1 MVENLKG
8 KVDKNNSG
16 DKFSKENIKN
26 FVEKYK
32 SLIGLIMLCTII
44 TVVSPK
50 FLTVSNITNVFT
62 QVSVNAIIAVGMTF
76 VILTGGI
83 DLSVGS
89 TLAISGALSA
99 SIIKSTGNI
108 FLAVVAAAVV
118 GIVIGLINGLL
129 ISKGKLQAFIA
140 TLATMT
146 IFRGL
151 TLVFTNGT
159 PISKLPE
166 VFTSIGNAKIG
177 FLPVPVLI
185 TIVVFGVAIYVLS
198 QTRFG
203 RYLYALGGNEESAKL
218 SGINT
223 DKIKTLTYVI
233 SGFVAAIAGVII
245 TSRIGSASPN
255 AGTGFE
261 LDAIAAVVIGGTS
274 LAGGEGKISG
284 TIIGALII
292 GVLNNGLNLM
302 NVSPFYQSIVKGLV
316 ILIAVL
322 LDKKSRK
329 KSK

>member
-1 MVENLKG
+1 MNI
-8 KVDKNNSG
+8 N
-16 DKFSKENIKN
+16 FKET
-26 FVEKYK
+26 VSKYK
-32 SLIGLIMLCTII
+32 SLIGLVLLCAVI
-44 TVVSPK
+44 TFVSPA
-50 FLTVSNITNVFT
+50 FLTLSNITNVFT

-89 TLAISGALSA
+89 TLAISGALAA
-99 SIIKSTGNI
+99 SIVKSTGSI
-108 FLAVVAAAVV
+108 GLAIGAASVT

-146 IFRGL
+146 IFRGA

-159 PISKLPE
+159 PISKLPVE
-166 VFTSIGNAKIG
+166 FVNIGNGKVG
-177 FLPVPVLI
+177 FLPIPVII
-185 TIVVFGVAIYVLS
+185 TIVVSVIAIYVLS

-203 RYLYALGGNEESAKL
+203 RYLYALGGNEDSARL

-223 DKIKTLTYVI
+223 TKIKTLAYVI
-233 SGFVAAIAGVII
+233 SGFASSIAGVII
-245 TSRIGSASPN
+245 ASRIGSASPN

-274 LAGGEGKISG
+274 LAGGEGRITG
-284 TIIGALII
+284 TLIGALII

-329 KSK
+329 KSA

>member
-1 MVENLKG
+1 MNI
-8 KVDKNNSG
+8 
-16 DKFSKENIKN
+16 NIK
-26 FVEKYK
+26 ETASKYK
-32 SLIGLIMLCTII
+32 SLIGLVLLCAII
-44 TVVSPK
+44 TFVTPS
-50 FLTVSNITNVFT
+50 FLSLSNITNVFT

-99 SIIKSTGNI
+99 SIIKSTGSVT
-108 FLAVVAAAVV
+108 LAIIVAALV
-118 GIVIGLINGLL
+118 GIAIGL
-129 ISKGKLQAFIA
+129 GKLQAFIA

-146 IFRGL
+146 IFRGA

-166 VFTSIGNAKIG
+166 KFVNIGNGKIG
-177 FLPVPVLI
+177 FMPIPVII
-185 TIVVFGVAIYVLS
+185 TVIVSIIAIYVLS

-203 RYLYALGGNEESAKL
+203 RYLYALGGNEDSARL

-223 DKIKTLTYVI
+223 DKIKTLVYVV
-233 SGFVAAIAGVII
+233 SGFASSIAGVII
-245 TSRIGSASPN
+245 TSRIASASPN
-255 AGTGFE
+255 AGTSFE

-274 LAGGEGKISG
+274 LAGGEGKITG
-284 TIIGALII
+284 TLIGALII

-329 KSK
+329 KA

>member
-1 MVENLKG
+1 MKSSTKANL
-8 KVDKNNSG
+8 S
-16 DKFSKENIKN
+16 KF
-26 FVEKYK
+26 K
-32 SLIGLIMLCTII
+32 SLIGLFILCFVI
-44 TVVSPK
+44 TLVTPR
-50 FLTVSNITNVFT
+50 FLTISNITNVFT

-89 TLAISGALSA
+89 ILALSGAFAA
-99 SIIKSTGNI
+99 SIIKSTGNV
-108 FLAVVAAAVV
+108 FLAFLVAIVL
-118 GIVIGLINGLL
+118 GIVIGGVNGLL
-129 ISKGKLQAFIA
+129 VSKGKLQAFIV

-146 IFRGL
+146 IFRGA

-159 PISKLPE
+159 PISKLSE
-166 VFTSIGNAKIG
+166 SFMKIGNGKIG
-177 FLPVPVLI
+177 PVPIPVLI
-185 TIVVFGVAIYVLS
+185 TIIIVLIAFYVLS

-203 RYLYALGGNEESAKL
+203 RYLYALGGNEDSARL

-223 DKIKTLTYVI
+223 DKIKTLVYVI
-233 SGFVAAIAGVII
+233 SGVAAAVGGVII

-274 LAGGEGKISG
+274 LAGGEGTIIG
-284 TIIGALII
+284 TVIGALII

-316 ILIAVL
+316 ILIADL

-329 KSK
+329 N

>member
-1 MVENLKG
+1 MKANVKA
-8 KVDKNNSG
+8 
-16 DKFSKENIKN
+16 NIS
-26 FVEKYK
+26 KYK
-32 SLIGLIMLCTII
+32 SLIGLVLLCIVITIV
-44 TVVSPK
+44 TPN
-50 FLTVSNITNVFT
+50 FLSVSNITNVFT
-62 QVSVNAIIAVGMTF
+62 QVSVNAIIAIGMTF

-89 TLAISGALSA
+89 TLAISSAVGA
-99 SIIKSTGNI
+99 SIVKSTGNV
-108 FLAVVAAAVV
+108 FLAIIVAAVIGIAV
-118 GIVIGLINGLL
+118 GLINGLL
-129 ISKGKLQAFIA
+129 VSKGKLQAFIV

-146 IFRGL
+146 IFRGA
-151 TLVFTNGT
+151 TLVFTDGT

-166 VFTSIGNAKIG
+166 AFVKIGNGKIG
-177 FLPVPVLI
+177 FMPIPVII
-185 TIVVFGVAIYVLS
+185 TIIIAIIAVYALS

-203 RYLYALGGNEESAKL
+203 RYLYALGGNEDASRL

-223 DKIKTLTYVI
+223 DKIKTLVYVV
-233 SGFVAAIAGVII
+233 SGFASAIAGVII

-274 LAGGEGKISG
+274 LAGGEGTITG
-284 TIIGALII
+284 TLIGALII

-329 KSK
+329 N

>member
-1 MVENLKG
+1 MNI
-8 KVDKNNSG
+8 
-16 DKFSKENIKN
+16 NIK
-26 FVEKYK
+26 ETASKYK
-32 SLIGLIMLCTII
+32 SLIGLVLLCAI
-44 TVVSPK
+44 TTFVTPS
-50 FLTVSNITNVFT
+50 FLSLSNITNVFT

-99 SIIKSTGNI
+99 SIIKSTGSVT
-108 FLAVVAAAVV
+108 LAIIVAALV
-118 GIVIGLINGLL
+118 GIAIGLVNGLL

-146 IFRGL
+146 IFRGA

-166 VFTSIGNAKIG
+166 KFVNIGNGKIG
-177 FLPVPVLI
+177 FMPIPVII
-185 TIVVFGVAIYVLS
+185 TVIVSIIAIYVLS

-203 RYLYALGGNEESAKL
+203 RYLYALGGNEDSARL

-223 DKIKTLTYVI
+223 DKIKTLVYVV
-233 SGFVAAIAGVII
+233 SGFASSIAGVII
-245 TSRIGSASPN
+245 TSRIASASPN
-255 AGTGFE
+255 AGTSFE

-274 LAGGEGKISG
+274 LAGGEGKITG
-284 TIIGALII
+284 TLIGALII

-329 KSK
+329 KA

>member
-1 MVENLKG
+1 MNNFKENL
-8 KVDKNNSG
+8 D
-16 DKFSKENIKN
+16 
-26 FVEKYK
+26 KYK
-32 SLIGLIMLCTII
+32 SLIGLVILCAII
-44 TVVSPK
+44 TFVSPS
-50 FLTVSNITNVFT
+50 FMTLSNITNVFT
-62 QVSVNAIIAVGMTF
+62 QVSTNAIIAVGMTF

-89 TLAISGALSA
+89 TVAISGALAA
-99 SIIKSTGNI
+99 SIIKSTNNI
-108 FLAVVAAAVV
+108 FLAVLAASAV
-118 GIVIGLINGLL
+118 GIAIGLINGLL

-146 IFRGL
+146 IFRGV
-151 TLVFTNGT
+151 TLVFTDGT
-159 PISKLPE
+159 PISKLSE
-166 VFTSIGNAKIG
+166 EFVNIGNGKIG
-177 FLPVPVLI
+177 FIPVPVVI
-185 TIVVFGVAIYVLS
+185 TVIVSVVAIYVLS

-203 RYLYALGGNEESAKL
+203 RYLYALGGNEDSARL

-223 DKIKTLTYVI
+223 TKIKTLVYVI
-233 SGFVAAIAGVII
+233 SGFASSIAGVII
-245 TSRIGSASPN
+245 ASRIGSASPN

-274 LAGGEGKISG
+274 LAGGEGRITG
-284 TIIGALII
+284 TLIGALII

-329 KSK
+329 KA

>member
-1 MVENLKG
+1 MNI
-8 KVDKNNSG
+8 
-16 DKFSKENIKN
+16 NIK
-26 FVEKYK
+26 ETASKYK
-32 SLIGLIMLCTII
+32 SLIGLVLLCAII
-44 TVVSPK
+44 TFVTPS
-50 FLTVSNITNVFT
+50 FLSLSNITNVFT

-99 SIIKSTGNI
+99 SIIKSTGSVT
-108 FLAVVAAAVV
+108 LAIIVAALV
-118 GIVIGLINGLL
+118 GIAIGLVNGLL

-146 IFRGL
+146 IFRGA

-166 VFTSIGNAKIG
+166 KFVNIGNGKIG
-177 FLPVPVLI
+177 FMPISVII
-185 TIVVFGVAIYVLS
+185 TVIVSIIAIYVLS

-203 RYLYALGGNEESAKL
+203 RYLYALGGNEDSARL

-223 DKIKTLTYVI
+223 DKIKTLVYVV
-233 SGFVAAIAGVII
+233 SGFASSIAGVII
-245 TSRIGSASPN
+245 TSRIASASPN
-255 AGTGFE
+255 AGTSFE
-261 LDAIAAVVIGGTS
+261 LDAIAGTS
-274 LAGGEGKISG
+274 LAGGEGKITG
-284 TIIGALII
+284 TLIGALII

-329 KSK
+329 KA

>member
-1 MVENLKG
+1 MKKSNNSHEALKENL
-8 KVDKNNSG
+8 S
-16 DKFSKENIKN
+16 
-26 FVEKYK
+26 KYK
-32 SLIGLIMLCTII
+32 SLIGLILLCVII
-44 TVVSPK
+44 TFVTPS
-50 FLTVSNITNVFT
+50 FLTLANVTNVFT

-89 TLAISGALSA
+89 TLAISGALAA
-99 SIIKSTGNI
+99 SIIKSTNSI
-108 FLAVVAAAVV
+108 TLAIIVAAIT
-118 GIVIGLINGLL
+118 GIVVGLINGLL
-129 ISKGKLQAFIA
+129 ISRGKLQAFIA

-146 IFRGL
+146 IFRGV

-159 PISKLPE
+159 PISRLPE
-166 VFTSIGNAKIG
+166 AFMKIGNGKLG
-177 FLPVPVLI
+177 FIPVPVII
-185 TIVVFGVAIYVLS
+185 TIVIFAIAAYVLS
-198 QTRFG
+198 QTRLG
-203 RYLYALGGNEESAKL
+203 RYVYALGGNEDSARL

-223 DKIKTLTYVI
+223 DKIKTLVYVI
-233 SGFVAAIAGVII
+233 SGFASAIAGVII

-255 AGTGFE
+255 AGVGFE

-274 LAGGEGKISG
+274 LAGGEGRISG
-284 TIIGALII
+284 TLIGALII

-329 KSK
+329 K

>member
-1 MVENLKG
+1 M
-8 KVDKNNSG
+8 
-16 DKFSKENIKN
+16 KENYK
-26 FVEKYK
+26 EYLDKYK
-32 SLIGLIMLCTII
+32 SLIGLVLLCIII
-44 TVVSPK
+44 TFVTPS
-50 FLTVSNITNVFT
+50 FLTVANITNVFT

-89 TLAISGALSA
+89 TLAISGALGA
-99 SIIKSTGNI
+99 SIIKSTNNI
-108 FLAVVAAAVV
+108 FLAIIVAAVV
-118 GIVIGLINGLL
+118 GIAIGLVNGIL
-129 ISKGKLQAFIA
+129 IAKGKLQAFIV

-146 IFRGL
+146 IFRGA

-166 VFTSIGNAKIG
+166 SFLKIGNAKLG
-177 FLPVPVLI
+177 FIPVPVII
-185 TIVVFGVAIYVLS
+185 TIVIAAISIYILS

-223 DKIKTLTYVI
+223 DKIKVLTYVV
-233 SGFVAAIAGVII
+233 SGFVSAIAGVII

-255 AGTGFE
+255 AGVGFE

-329 KSK
+329 K

>member
-1 MVENLKG
+1 MNI
-8 KVDKNNSG
+8 N
-16 DKFSKENIKN
+16 FKET
-26 FVEKYK
+26 VSKYK
-32 SLIGLIMLCTII
+32 SLIGLVLLCAVI
-44 TVVSPK
+44 TFVSPA
-50 FLTVSNITNVFT
+50 FLTLSNITNVFT

-89 TLAISGALSA
+89 TLAISGALAA
-99 SIIKSTGNI
+99 SIVKSTGSI
-108 FLAVVAAAVV
+108 GLAIVAASVT

-146 IFRGL
+146 IFRGA

-159 PISKLPE
+159 PISKLPVE
-166 VFTSIGNAKIG
+166 FVNIGNGKVG
-177 FLPVPVLI
+177 FLPIPVII
-185 TIVVFGVAIYVLS
+185 TIVVSVIAIYVLS

-203 RYLYALGGNEESAKL
+203 RYLYALGGNEDSARL

-223 DKIKTLTYVI
+223 TKIKTLAYVI
-233 SGFVAAIAGVII
+233 SGFASSIAGVII
-245 TSRIGSASPN
+245 ASRIGSASPN

-274 LAGGEGKISG
+274 LAGGEGRITG
-284 TIIGALII
+284 TLIGALII

-329 KSK
+329 KSA

>member
-1 MVENLKG
+1 MKANVKA
-8 KVDKNNSG
+8 
-16 DKFSKENIKN
+16 NIS
-26 FVEKYK
+26 KYK
-32 SLIGLIMLCTII
+32 SLIGLVLLCIVITIV
-44 TVVSPK
+44 TPN
-50 FLTVSNITNVFT
+50 FLSVSNITNVFT
-62 QVSVNAIIAVGMTF
+62 QVSVNAIIAIGMTF

-89 TLAISGALSA
+89 TLAISSAVGA
-99 SIIKSTGNI
+99 SIVKSTGNV
-108 FLAVVAAAVV
+108 FLAIIVAAVIGIAV
-118 GIVIGLINGLL
+118 GLINGLL
-129 ISKGKLQAFIA
+129 VSKGKLQAFIV

-146 IFRGL
+146 IFRGA
-151 TLVFTNGT
+151 TLVFTDGT

-166 VFTSIGNAKIG
+166 AFVKIGNGKLG
-177 FLPVPVLI
+177 FMPIPVII
-185 TIVVFGVAIYVLS
+185 TIIIAIIAVYALS

-203 RYLYALGGNEESAKL
+203 RYLYALGGNEDASRL

-223 DKIKTLTYVI
+223 DKIKTLVYVV
-233 SGFVAAIAGVII
+233 SGFASAIAGVII

-274 LAGGEGKISG
+274 LAGGEGTITG
-284 TIIGALII
+284 TLIGALII
-292 GVLNNGLNLM
+292 SVLNNGLNLM

-329 KSK
+329 N

>member
-1 MVENLKG
+1 M
-8 KVDKNNSG
+8 NNN
-16 DKFSKENIKN
+16 FKEILD
-26 FVEKYK
+26 KYK
-32 SLIGLIMLCTII
+32 SLIGLIILCVVITI
-44 TVVSPK
+44 VSPA
-50 FLTVSNITNVFT
+50 FMTLSNITNIFT
-62 QVSVNAIIAVGMTF
+62 QVSTNAIIAIGMTF

-89 TLAISGALSA
+89 TVAISGALAA
-99 SIIKSTGNI
+99 SILKSTNNI
-108 FLAVVAAAVV
+108 PLAILVAAIT
-118 GIVIGLINGLL
+118 GIVIGLINGIL
-129 ISKGKLQAFIA
+129 ISKGKLQAFIV

-146 IFRGL
+146 IFRGA

-159 PISKLPE
+159 PISKLSE
-166 VFTSIGNAKIG
+166 TFVKIGNGKIG
-177 FLPVPVLI
+177 FIPIPVII
-185 TIVVFGVAIYVLS
+185 TIVILIISIYLLT

-203 RYLYALGGNEESAKL
+203 RYLYALGGNEDSAKL

-223 DKIKTLTYVI
+223 NKIKTLVYMI
-233 SGFVAAIAGVII
+233 SGFVSSIAGII
-245 TSRIGSASPN
+245 IASRIGSASPN
-255 AGTGFE
+255 AGTSFE

-274 LAGGEGKISG
+274 LSGGEGKITG

-329 KSK
+329 KA

>member
-1 MVENLKG
+1 MKANVKA
-8 KVDKNNSG
+8 
-16 DKFSKENIKN
+16 NIS
-26 FVEKYK
+26 KYK
-32 SLIGLIMLCTII
+32 SLIGLVLLCIVITIV
-44 TVVSPK
+44 TPN
-50 FLTVSNITNVFT
+50 FLSVSNITNVFT
-62 QVSVNAIIAVGMTF
+62 QVSVNAIIAIGMTF

-89 TLAISGALSA
+89 TLAISGAGGA
-99 SIIKSTGNI
+99 SIVKSTGNV
-108 FLAVVAAAVV
+108 FLAIIVAAVIGIAV
-118 GIVIGLINGLL
+118 GLINGLL
-129 ISKGKLQAFIA
+129 VSKGKLQAFIV

-146 IFRGL
+146 IFRGA
-151 TLVFTNGT
+151 TLVFTDGT

-166 VFTSIGNAKIG
+166 AFVKIGNGKLG
-177 FLPVPVLI
+177 FMPIPVII
-185 TIVVFGVAIYVLS
+185 TIIIAIIAVYALS

-203 RYLYALGGNEESAKL
+203 RYLYALGGNEDASRL

-223 DKIKTLTYVI
+223 DKIKTLVYVV
-233 SGFVAAIAGVII
+233 SGFASAIAGVII

-274 LAGGEGKISG
+274 LAGGEGTITG
-284 TIIGALII
+284 TLIGALII

-329 KSK
+329 N

>member
-1 MVENLKG
+1 MDNKFKENL
-8 KVDKNNSG
+8 D
-16 DKFSKENIKN
+16 
-26 FVEKYK
+26 KYK
-32 SLIGLIMLCTII
+32 SLIGLALLCVII
-44 TVVSPK
+44 TFVSPA
-50 FLTVSNITNVFT
+50 FMTLSNITNVFT
-62 QVSVNAIIAVGMTF
+62 QVSTNAIIAVGMTF

-89 TLAISGALSA
+89 TVAISGAFAA
-99 SIIKSTGNI
+99 SIIKSTNNV
-108 FLAVVAAAVV
+108 FLAIIVAGIV

-146 IFRGL
+146 IFRGA

-159 PISKLPE
+159 PISKLSE
-166 VFTSIGNAKIG
+166 SFVNIGNGKLG
-177 FLPVPVLI
+177 FIPIPVVI
-185 TIVVFGVAIYVLS
+185 TVIVFIIAVYVLT

-203 RYLYALGGNEESAKL
+203 RYLYALGGNEDSARL

-223 DKIKTLTYVI
+223 NKIKTLVYVI
-233 SGFVAAIAGVII
+233 SGFASSIAGVII
-245 TSRIGSASPN
+245 ASRIGSASPN

-274 LAGGEGKISG
+274 LAGGEGRITG
-284 TIIGALII
+284 TLIGALII

-329 KSK
+329 KA

>member
-1 MVENLKG
+1 MDNKFKENL
-8 KVDKNNSG
+8 D
-16 DKFSKENIKN
+16 
-26 FVEKYK
+26 KYK
-32 SLIGLIMLCTII
+32 SLIGLALLCVII
-44 TVVSPK
+44 TFVSPA
-50 FLTVSNITNVFT
+50 FMTLSNITNVFT
-62 QVSVNAIIAVGMTF
+62 QVSTNAIIAVGMTF
-76 VILTGGI
+76 VVLTGGI

-89 TLAISGALSA
+89 TVAISGAFAA
-99 SIIKSTGNI
+99 SIIKSTNNV
-108 FLAVVAAAVV
+108 FLAIIVAGIV

-146 IFRGL
+146 IFRGA

-159 PISKLPE
+159 PISKLSE
-166 VFTSIGNAKIG
+166 SFVNIGNGKLG
-177 FLPVPVLI
+177 FIPIPVVI
-185 TIVVFGVAIYVLS
+185 TVIVFIIAVYVLT

-203 RYLYALGGNEESAKL
+203 RYLYALGGNEDSARL

-223 DKIKTLTYVI
+223 NKIKTLVYVI
-233 SGFVAAIAGVII
+233 SGFASSIAGVII
-245 TSRIGSASPN
+245 ASRIGSASPN

-274 LAGGEGKISG
+274 LAGGEGRITG
-284 TIIGALII
+284 TLIGALII

-329 KSK
+329 KA